1 MKRKKRNIFVSVLI
15 FSCLLNIVYADILYT
30 HSLKNNSGAKEKK
43 EFFQRLDAE
52 LIPNKLQINFYYS
65 NKRILK

>member
-1 MKRKKRNIFVSVLI
+1 MKRKKRNLFVIVLI
-15 FSCLLNIVYADILYT
+15 FSCLLNIVYAAILYAQ
-30 HSLKNNSGAKEKK
+30 SLKNNSGAKEKK